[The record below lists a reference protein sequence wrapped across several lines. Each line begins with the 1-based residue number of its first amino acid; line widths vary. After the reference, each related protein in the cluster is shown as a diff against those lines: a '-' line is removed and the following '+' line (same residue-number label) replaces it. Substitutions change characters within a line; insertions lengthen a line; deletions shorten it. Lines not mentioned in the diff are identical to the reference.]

1 MSTVAPN
8 MSLAE
13 AMPLDVFSERY
24 SVRLAQTQKEIESAL
39 RLRYKVFNVELA
51 GETPAEE
58 VIGLEYDQIDFVCK
72 HLIVVEKETQETV
85 GTYRLNSL
93 ETAEHVGGFYSFSE
107 FSIEDLPHTV
117 LAQAVEIGRA
127 CIARD
132 HRNTKVLFLLWKG
145 LARYLK
151 QTEKRYFFGCC
162 SIFTTDYAVGL
173 ATFEDLRRGRF
184 LHKKYRVKPREE
196 KLSGVESLE
205 KCERPQ
211 DLPPLFNMYLK
222 IGAKICGKPIVD
234 HDFGTIDFFVIFDI
248 QALNEKYRRMFFGEN
263 SQTKTLSSRS
273 DLKSLSNVST
283 VEHRVP

>member
-1 MSTVAPN
+1 MTTGTAN
-8 MSLAE
+8 TAIIE
-13 AMPLDVFSERY
+13 GMPLEVFSERY

-51 GETPAEE
+51 GETPSEK
-58 VIGLEYDQIDFVCK
+58 VIGLEYDQFDFICK

-107 FSIEDLPHTV
+107 FSIEDLPRAV

-145 LARYLK
+145 LARYLR

-173 ATFEDLRRGRF
+173 ATFEELKRGRF

-205 KCERPQ
+205 KSNRPG

-234 HDFGTIDFFVIFDI
+234 YDFGTIDFFVIFDI
-248 QALNEKYRRMFFGEN
+248 QTVTEKYRRMF
-263 SQTKTLSSRS
+263 LA
-273 DLKSLSNVST
+273 D
-283 VEHRVP
+283 